1 MSFVERLPPD
11 VWQEI
16 GHAILDLQSYQYP
29 SIGRKT
35 LIALAA
41 TCKYLS
47 DPALN
52 VLYHTVPDIAVLFYT
67 LPDELYKRER
77 IVLDTGGNMGAQFY
91 EEVIV
96 FVCFVFTPSVR
107 K

>member
-1 MSFVERLPPD
+1 MGETVAVRL
-11 VWQEI
+11 
-16 GHAILDLQSYQYP
+16 
-29 SIGRKT
+29 GRVRRVFAT

-52 VLYHTVPDIAVLFYT
+52 MLYHTVPDIAVLFYT

-77 IVLDTGGNMGAQFY
+77 IVLAVSRVKFFSGIQPGLWRTSMPGGCSSNGR
-91 EEVIV
+91 VV
-96 FVCFVFTPSVR
+96 WKTCSL
-107 K
+107 